1 MRTGFAIRDRYQ
13 HGWLQTRVQLEGVS
27 CPVTVWVGDETDAM
41 EFRRLKD
48 AKAMLRV
55 LRKESRRP
63 DLLHIINPQ
72 RRVVV

>member
-1 MRTGFAIRDRYQ
+1 M
-13 HGWLQTRVQLEGVS
+13 EGVS
-27 CPVTVWVGDETDAM
+27 CPVTVWVGDETEAM